1 MKHFNLVDNINR
13 IQNSRI
19 TTVYHKSPYVLDS
32 FKYKHRRKLEHTHLN
47 SALGLWGL
55 RNKSYA
61 SDSKVYLTYTF
72 QLKNTANIYGLS
84 YHMFKNLTQD
94 MSEEEILKLRKKL
107 IKIEVDVLCV
117 LDEDS
122 ISEIIVVNDEVI
134 ENFTRVENEK
144 EKTSNS

>member
-1 MKHFNLVDNINR
+1 MKHFNLIDNISR
-13 IQNSRI
+13 IQNYRL
-19 TTVYHKSPYVLDS
+19 TTIYHKSPYALGKS
-32 FKYKHRRKLEHTHLN
+32 FKYKDRRKLEGTHIN

-55 RNKSYA
+55 RNDSYGR
-61 SDSKVYLTYTF
+61 DDDTYKTYTF
-72 QLKNTANIYGLS
+72 TLKDNTNIYGMA

-122 ISEIIVVNDEVI
+122 IAEIIVINDEVI
-134 ENFTRVENEK
+134 ENFVK
-144 EKTSNS
+144 VV

>member
-1 MKHFNLVDNINR
+1 MKHFNLVDNISR
-13 IQNSRI
+13 IQNYRI
-19 TTVYHKSPYVLDS
+19 TTVYHKSPYSLDS

-55 RNKSYA
+55 RNKSYG
-61 SDSKVYLTYTF
+61 SDNKKYLTYTF
-72 QLKNTANIYGLS
+72 QLKDTANIYGLS

-107 IKIEVDVLCV
+107 IKIKVDVLCI

-122 ISEIIVVNDEVI
+122 IAEIIVINDEVI
-134 ENFTRVENEK
+134 ENFVRMKNE
-144 EKTSNS
+144 TARCYC